1 MRFMIRGI
9 YSTALIRL
17 LLDEG
22 FKLVKPTRSQR
33 ERFGAKD
40 VSSEEAEAILS
51 TTKDKHYLEIRGVGE
66 VVGEVVEVLRR
77 NLADL
82 VVIWLERV
90 GGLGR
95 AWIGF
100 PAHVKQKLDRL
111 RSEVAYT
118 VPWHHYCRA
127 GGEALSTMVSFAE
140 HLVELGLADGESIAK
155 LFDETVRNAVP
166 RRGAVAKILHA
177 KPDGHLLKLRPGRVI
192 WRREGEVKLQR
203 RILGGGTYDGL
214 GIPKSPGDYAIT
226 EAKLME
232 WYTKTRYYDIS
243 GRLKGTYYNICT
255 PIALYPDH
263 IHYFDLE
270 VDVVVRGE
278 RDVEIIDVERLEKA
292 AEDGRICEDLKRTAL
307 QVAERLA
314 EKQP

>member
-1 MRFMIRGI
+1 MSVEVRGI
-9 YSTALIRL
+9 YSTALIAL
-17 LLDEG
+17 LLDKG
-22 FKLVKPTRSQR
+22 FEIVNPTRSQV
-33 ERFGAKD
+33 ERFGLNSRGDAD
-40 VSSEEAEAILS
+40 ASITGSN
-51 TTKDKHYLEIRGVGE
+51 DRHYVEVKGE
-66 VVGEVVEVLRR
+66 LEVVESVIEALREGLRDLIVLRPMR
-77 NLADL
+77 DEKAAMA
-82 VVIWLERV
+82 R
-90 GGLGR
+90 
-95 AWIGF
+95 IGF
-100 PAHVKQKLDRL
+100 PTETKLKLDEL
-111 RSEVAYT
+111 RRRVAYT

-140 HLVELGLADGESIAK
+140 HLVEHGLADGGSVAK

-166 RRGAVAKILHA
+166 RRGTTAKILHA
-177 KPDGHLLKLRPGRVI
+177 KLDGHLLKLRPGKVV
-192 WRREGEVKLQR
+192 WRSGGEVKLQR

-243 GRLKGTYYNICT
+243 GKLKGTYYNICT
-255 PIALYPDH
+255 PLALYPDH

-278 RDVEIIDVERLEKA
+278 SDVEIIDVERLEEA
-292 AEDGRICEDLKRTAL
+292 AGDGRICEYLKRTAL

-314 EKQP
+314 EKKP

>member
-9 YSTALIRL
+9 YSTALINL

-22 FKLVKPTRSQR
+22 FELVKPTKSQK
-33 ERFGAKD
+33 ERFGVED
-40 VSSEEAEAILS
+40 TGEEAEAILS

-66 VVGEVVEVLRR
+66 VVGEIINVLRR
-77 NLADL
+77 SLVDL
-82 VVIWLERV
+82 IVIWLEKI
-90 GGLGR
+90 GNLGR
-95 AWIGF
+95 VWVGF
-100 PAHVKQKLDRL
+100 PANVKQELDML
-111 RSEVAYT
+111 RSKVAYT

-140 HLVELGLADGESIAK
+140 DLVEQGLADGESVAK
-155 LFDETVRNAVP
+155 LFDETVRKAIP
-166 RRGAVAKILHA
+166 RRGTVAKILHA
-177 KPDGHLLKLRPGRVI
+177 KLDGHLLKLRPGRVI
-192 WRREGEVKLQR
+192 WRSEGEVKLQR

-214 GIPKSPGDYAIT
+214 GIPKSPGDYAVT

-243 GRLKGTYYNICT
+243 GKLKGIYYNVCT
-255 PIALYPDH
+255 PTALYPDH

-270 VDVVVRGE
+270 VDVVIRGE
-278 RDVEIIDVERLEKA
+278 GDVEIIDVERLEEA
-292 AEDGRICEDLKRTAL
+292 VEEGRICEDLKKTAL
-307 QVAERLA
+307 QVAEKLA